1 MPNCK
6 RLPKVVCNMVYVI
19 LIDILN
25 HSVLQGLLRK
35 MAIYQQ
41 FSKSPHDGRL

>member
-1 MPNCK
+1 
-6 RLPKVVCNMVYVI
+6 MVYVI
-19 LIDILN
+19 KIDILN
-25 HSVLQGLLRK
+25 HGVLQGLLWK